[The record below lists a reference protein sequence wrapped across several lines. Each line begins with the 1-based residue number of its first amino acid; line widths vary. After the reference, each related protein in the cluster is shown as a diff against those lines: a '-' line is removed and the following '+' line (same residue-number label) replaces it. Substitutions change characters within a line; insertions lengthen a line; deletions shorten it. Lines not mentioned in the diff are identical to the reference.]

1 VKANSTTQDWG
12 WNVSFWFAVSSPLL
26 GILLGIIAPAI
37 LPSEQAMS
45 IIATVFGLI
54 ILLFGFDPPND
65 QKAENF

>member
-1 VKANSTTQDWG
+1 
-12 WNVSFWFAVSSPLL
+12 LL
-26 GILLGIIAPAI
+26 GVLLGIIAPAI